1 MTLSIALSALTA
13 FFSSPSAQAKPV
25 YEATFT
31 CTIYNEVTHPYP
43 GKKIE
48 IRADSL
54 APKTVAVLGG
64 ETYSLV
70 LSTQENVVTLSRTL
84 PNKLSVSTSAD
95 TLEGRVSLVVSK
107 ISSTVIESFV
117 FCSRQGAK

>member
-31 CTIYNEVTHPYP
+31 CTIYNEATHPYP
-43 GKKIE
+43 GEKIE
-48 IRADSL
+48 IRVDSL

-64 ETYSLV
+64 ETFSLQM
-70 LSTQENVVTLSRTL
+70 STQENVVILSRTL
-84 PNKLSVSTSAD
+84 PNKLSVSTSVN
-95 TLEGRVSLVVSK
+95 TPEGRVSLVVSK
-107 ISSTVIESFV
+107 MNSTVIESFV
-117 FCSRQGAK
+117 LCSRQGAK